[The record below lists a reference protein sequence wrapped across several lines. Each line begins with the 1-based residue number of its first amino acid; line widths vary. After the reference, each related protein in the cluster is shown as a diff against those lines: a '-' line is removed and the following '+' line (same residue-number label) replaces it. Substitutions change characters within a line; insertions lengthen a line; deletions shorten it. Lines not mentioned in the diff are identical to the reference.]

1 MKNKELFYTII
12 YIIFYV
18 ISNSIVLNNYGQISI
33 QSLLVNTVITVT
45 LVSTIISTKKTKYY
59 GLTKVN
65 KPKKYLYF
73 IPLLLLVLIN
83 FIGGVKINNTPKEI
97 ILFILTMLEVGFIE
111 EILFRGFLF
120 KTIEKDDQKTAIIIT
135 SLTFG
140 IGHIVNLLNGAD
152 FIPTLMQILYSVSVG
167 YLFVKILIKTKSLWP
182 CIITHSL
189 LNALSIF
196 SNQTTTVFYIS
207 SILMLI
213 ISISY
218 SFYLNKK

>member
-33 QSLLVNTVITVT
+33 QSLLVNTVITLT
-45 LVSTIISTKKTKYY
+45 IVSTIISTKKAKYY
-59 GLTKVN
+59 GLTKVS

-73 IPLLLLVLIN
+73 IPLILLVLIN
-83 FIGGVKINNTPKEI
+83 FIGGIKIENTPKEI

-111 EILFRGFLF
+111 EMLFRGFLF
-120 KTIEKDDQKTAIIIT
+120 KTLEKDNQKTAIIIT

-140 IGHIVNLLNGAD
+140 IGHIVNLLNGAN
-152 FIPTLMQILYSVSVG
+152 FIPTLIQILYSVSVG

-196 SNQTTTVFYIS
+196 SAQTTTVFYVS
-207 SILMLI
+207 SILMLA

-218 SFYLNKK
+218 VCYINKK

>member
-45 LVSTIISTKKTKYY
+45 LISTIISTKKTKYY
-59 GLTKVN
+59 GLIKVN

-73 IPLLLLVLIN
+73 IPLILLVLIN
-83 FIGGVKINNTPKEI
+83 FIGGIKIVNTPKEI
-97 ILFILTMLEVGFIE
+97 VLFMLTMLEVGFIE

-152 FIPTLMQILYSVSVG
+152 FIPTLIQIIYSVSVG

-196 SNQTTTVFYIS
+196 SNQTTTIFYIS

>member
-45 LVSTIISTKKTKYY
+45 LISTIISTKKTKYY
-59 GLTKVN
+59 GLIKVN

-73 IPLLLLVLIN
+73 IPLILLVLIN
-83 FIGGVKINNTPKEI
+83 FIGGIKIINTPKEI
-97 ILFILTMLEVGFIE
+97 VLFVLTMLEVGFIE

-120 KTIEKDDQKTAIIIT
+120 KTIEKDDQKTAIVIT

-140 IGHIVNLLNGAD
+140 IGHIVNLLNGAN
-152 FIPTLMQILYSVSVG
+152 FIPTLVQIIYSVSVG

-196 SNQTTTVFYIS
+196 SNQTTTIFYIS
-207 SILMLI
+207 SILMLM

>member
-1 MKNKELFYTII
+1 M
-12 YIIFYV
+12 
-18 ISNSIVLNNYGQISI
+18 
-33 QSLLVNTVITVT
+33 
-45 LVSTIISTKKTKYY
+45 
-59 GLTKVN
+59 
-65 KPKKYLYF
+65 
-73 IPLLLLVLIN
+73 
-83 FIGGVKINNTPKEI
+83 
-97 ILFILTMLEVGFIE
+97 LTMLEVGFIE

-140 IGHIVNLLNGAD
+140 IGHIVNLLNGAN
-152 FIPTLMQILYSVSVG
+152 FIPTLIQIIYSVSVG

-189 LNALSIF
+189 LNVLSIF
-196 SNQTTTVFYIS
+196 SNQTTTIFYIS
-207 SILMLI
+207 SILMLM

>member
-33 QSLLVNTVITVT
+33 QSLLVNTVITIT
-45 LVSTIISTKKTKYY
+45 LVSTIISTKKAKYY
-59 GLTKVN
+59 GLVKVN
-65 KPKKYLYF
+65 KPNKYLYF
-73 IPLLLLVLIN
+73 VPLILLVIIN
-83 FIGGVKINNTPKEI
+83 FIGGIKIQNTPKEI

-111 EILFRGFLF
+111 EILFRGYLF
-120 KTIEKDDQKTAIIIT
+120 KILEKDNQKTAIIIT

-140 IGHIVNLLNGAD
+140 IGHIVNLLNGTD
-152 FIPTLMQILYSVSVG
+152 FIPTLIQILYSISIG

-196 SNQTTTVFYIS
+196 STQTTIIFYIS
-207 SILMLI
+207 STLLLF
-213 ISISY
+213 ISLSY

>member
-33 QSLLVNTVITVT
+33 QSLLVNTVITIT

-59 GLTKVN
+59 GLVKVN
-65 KPKKYLYF
+65 KPNKYLYF
-73 IPLLLLVLIN
+73 VPLILLVLIN
-83 FIGGVKINNTPKEI
+83 FIGGIKIQNTPKEI

-111 EILFRGFLF
+111 EILFRGYLF
-120 KTIEKDDQKTAIIIT
+120 KILEKDNQKTAIIIT

-140 IGHIVNLLNGAD
+140 IGHIVNLLNGAN
-152 FIPTLMQILYSVSVG
+152 FIPTLIQILYSISIG

-196 SNQTTTVFYIS
+196 SNQTTIIFYIS
-207 SILMLI
+207 SILLLF
-213 ISISY
+213 ISLSY

>member
-45 LVSTIISTKKTKYY
+45 LISTIISTKKTKYY

-73 IPLLLLVLIN
+73 IPLILLVLIN
-83 FIGGVKINNTPKEI
+83 FIGGIKIVNTPKEI
-97 ILFILTMLEVGFIE
+97 VLFILTMLEVGFIE

-152 FIPTLMQILYSVSVG
+152 FIPTLIQIIYSVSVG

-196 SNQTTTVFYIS
+196 SNQTTTIFYIS
-207 SILMLI
+207 SILMLM

>member
-45 LVSTIISTKKTKYY
+45 LISTIISTKKTKYY

-73 IPLLLLVLIN
+73 IPLILLVLIN
-83 FIGGVKINNTPKEI
+83 FIGGIKIVNTPKEI
-97 ILFILTMLEVGFIE
+97 VLFMLTMLEVGFIE

-152 FIPTLMQILYSVSVG
+152 FIPTLTQIIYSVSVG

-196 SNQTTTVFYIS
+196 SNQTTTIFYIS
-207 SILMLI
+207 SILMLM

>member
-45 LVSTIISTKKTKYY
+45 LVSIIISTKKTKYY

-73 IPLLLLVLIN
+73 TPLILLVLIN
-83 FIGGVKINNTPKEI
+83 FIGGIKIINTPKEI
-97 ILFILTMLEVGFIE
+97 VLFMLTMLEVGFIE

-120 KTIEKDDQKTAIIIT
+120 KTIEKDNQKTAIIIT

-152 FIPTLMQILYSVSVG
+152 FIPTLIQIIYSVSIG

-182 CIITHSL
+182 CIMTHSL

-196 SNQTTTVFYIS
+196 SNQTTTIFYIS

>member
-33 QSLLVNTVITVT
+33 QSLLVNTVITIT

-59 GLTKVN
+59 GLVKVN
-65 KPKKYLYF
+65 KPNKYLYF
-73 IPLLLLVLIN
+73 VPLILLVLIN
-83 FIGGVKINNTPKEI
+83 FIGGIKIQNTSKEI

-111 EILFRGFLF
+111 EILFRGYLF
-120 KTIEKDDQKTAIIIT
+120 KILEKDNQKTAIIIT

-140 IGHIVNLLNGAD
+140 IGHIVNLLNGTD
-152 FIPTLMQILYSVSVG
+152 FIPTLIQILYSISIG

-196 SNQTTTVFYIS
+196 SNQTTIIFYIS
-207 SILMLI
+207 SILLLF
-213 ISISY
+213 ISLSY

>member
-33 QSLLVNTVITVT
+33 QSLLVNTVITIT

-59 GLTKVN
+59 GLVKVN
-65 KPKKYLYF
+65 KPNKYLYF
-73 IPLLLLVLIN
+73 IPLTLLVLIN
-83 FIGGVKINNTPKEI
+83 FIGGIKIQNTPKEI
-97 ILFILTMLEVGFIE
+97 TLFILTMLEVGFIE
-111 EILFRGFLF
+111 EILFRGYLF
-120 KTIEKDDQKTAIIIT
+120 KILEKDNQKTAIIIT
-135 SLTFG
+135 TLTFG

-152 FIPTLMQILYSVSVG
+152 FIPTLIQILYSISIG

-196 SNQTTTVFYIS
+196 SNQTTIIFYIS
-207 SILMLI
+207 SILLLF
-213 ISISY
+213 ISLSY

>member
-45 LVSTIISTKKTKYY
+45 LISTIISTKKTKYY
-59 GLTKVN
+59 GLIKVN

-73 IPLLLLVLIN
+73 IPLILLVLIN
-83 FIGGVKINNTPKEI
+83 FIGGIKIVNTPKEI
-97 ILFILTMLEVGFIE
+97 VLFMLTMLEVGFIE

-140 IGHIVNLLNGAD
+140 IGHIVNLLNGAN
-152 FIPTLMQILYSVSVG
+152 FIPTLVQIIYSVSFG

-196 SNQTTTVFYIS
+196 SNQTTTIFYIS
-207 SILMLI
+207 SILMLM

>member
-33 QSLLVNTVITVT
+33 QSLLVNTVITIT

-59 GLTKVN
+59 GLVKVN
-65 KPKKYLYF
+65 KPNKYLYF
-73 IPLLLLVLIN
+73 VPLTLLVLIN
-83 FIGGVKINNTPKEI
+83 FIGGIKIQNTPKEI
-97 ILFILTMLEVGFIE
+97 TLFILTMLEVGFIE
-111 EILFRGFLF
+111 EILFRGYLF
-120 KTIEKDDQKTAIIIT
+120 KILEKDNQKTAIIIT

-152 FIPTLMQILYSVSVG
+152 FIPTLIQILYSISIG

-196 SNQTTTVFYIS
+196 SNQTTIIFYIS
-207 SILMLI
+207 SILLLF
-213 ISISY
+213 ISLSY

>member
-45 LVSTIISTKKTKYY
+45 LISTIISTKKTKYY

-65 KPKKYLYF
+65 KSKKYLYF
-73 IPLLLLVLIN
+73 IPLILLVLIN
-83 FIGGVKINNTPKEI
+83 FIGGIKIVNTPKEI
-97 ILFILTMLEVGFIE
+97 MLFMLTMLEVGFIE

-120 KTIEKDDQKTAIIIT
+120 KTIEKDNQKTAIIIT

-152 FIPTLMQILYSVSVG
+152 FIPTLIQIIYSVSVG

-182 CIITHSL
+182 CIMTHSL

-196 SNQTTTVFYIS
+196 SNQTTTIFYIS
-207 SILMLI
+207 SILMLM

>member
-33 QSLLVNTVITVT
+33 QSLLVNAVITVT
-45 LVSTIISTKKTKYY
+45 LISTIISTKKTKYY

-73 IPLLLLVLIN
+73 IPLILLVLIN
-83 FIGGVKINNTPKEI
+83 FIGGIKIVNTPKEI
-97 ILFILTMLEVGFIE
+97 VLFMLTMLEVGFIE

-152 FIPTLMQILYSVSVG
+152 FIPTLIQIIYSVSVG

-196 SNQTTTVFYIS
+196 SNQTTTIFYIS
-207 SILMLI
+207 SILILM

>member
-33 QSLLVNTVITVT
+33 QSLLVNTVITIT

-59 GLTKVN
+59 GLVKVN
-65 KPKKYLYF
+65 KPNKYLYF
-73 IPLLLLVLIN
+73 VPLTLLVLIN
-83 FIGGVKINNTPKEI
+83 FIGGIKIQNTPKEI
-97 ILFILTMLEVGFIE
+97 TLFILTMLEVGFIE
-111 EILFRGFLF
+111 EILFRGYLF
-120 KTIEKDDQKTAIIIT
+120 KILEKDNQKTAIIIT

-152 FIPTLMQILYSVSVG
+152 FIPTLIQIIYSVSVG

-196 SNQTTTVFYIS
+196 SNQTTIIFYIS
-207 SILMLI
+207 SILLLF
-213 ISISY
+213 ISLSY

>member
-45 LVSTIISTKKTKYY
+45 LISTIISTKKTKYY
-59 GLTKVN
+59 GLIKIN

-73 IPLLLLVLIN
+73 IPLILLVLIN
-83 FIGGVKINNTPKEI
+83 FIGGIKIVNTPKEI
-97 ILFILTMLEVGFIE
+97 VLFMLTMLEVGFIE

-120 KTIEKDDQKTAIIIT
+120 KTIEKDDQKTAIVIT

-140 IGHIVNLLNGAD
+140 IGHIVNLLNGAN
-152 FIPTLMQILYSVSVG
+152 FIPTLVQIIYSVSFG

-196 SNQTTTVFYIS
+196 SNQTTTIFYIS
-207 SILMLI
+207 SILMLM

>member
-45 LVSTIISTKKTKYY
+45 LISTIISTKKTKYY
-59 GLTKVN
+59 GLIKVN

-73 IPLLLLVLIN
+73 IPLILLVLIN
-83 FIGGVKINNTPKEI
+83 FIGGIKIVNTPKEI
-97 ILFILTMLEVGFIE
+97 VLFILTMLEVGFIE

-120 KTIEKDDQKTAIIIT
+120 KTIEKDDQKTAIVIT

-140 IGHIVNLLNGAD
+140 IGHIVNLLNGAN
-152 FIPTLMQILYSVSVG
+152 FIPTLIQIIYSVSVG

-196 SNQTTTVFYIS
+196 SNQTTTIFYIS
-207 SILMLI
+207 SILMLM

>member
-45 LVSTIISTKKTKYY
+45 LISTIISTKKTKYY

-73 IPLLLLVLIN
+73 IPLILLVLIN
-83 FIGGVKINNTPKEI
+83 FIGGIKIINTPKEI
-97 ILFILTMLEVGFIE
+97 VLFMLTMLEVGLIE

-152 FIPTLMQILYSVSVG
+152 FIPTLIQIIYSVSVG

-196 SNQTTTVFYIS
+196 SMQTIIIFYIS
-207 SILMLI
+207 SILMLAV
-213 ISISY
+213 SISY
-218 SFYLNKK
+218 ACYINKK

>member
-1 MKNKELFYTII
+1 MKNKELFYTIF

-33 QSLLVNTVITVT
+33 QSLLVNTVITIT

-59 GLTKVN
+59 GLVKVN
-65 KPKKYLYF
+65 KPNKYLYF
-73 IPLLLLVLIN
+73 VPLILLVIIN
-83 FIGGVKINNTPKEI
+83 FIGGIKIQNTPKEI

-111 EILFRGFLF
+111 EILFRGYLF
-120 KTIEKDDQKTAIIIT
+120 KILEKDNQKTAIIIT

-140 IGHIVNLLNGAD
+140 IGHIVNLLNGAN
-152 FIPTLMQILYSVSVG
+152 FIPTLIQILYSISIG

-196 SNQTTTVFYIS
+196 SNQTTIIFYIS
-207 SILMLI
+207 SILLLF
-213 ISISY
+213 ISLSY

>member
-33 QSLLVNTVITVT
+33 QSLLVNTVITIT
-45 LVSTIISTKKTKYY
+45 LISTIISTKKTKYY
-59 GLTKVN
+59 GLIKVN

-73 IPLLLLVLIN
+73 IPLILLVLIN
-83 FIGGVKINNTPKEI
+83 FIGGIKIVNTPKEI
-97 ILFILTMLEVGFIE
+97 VLFMLTMLEVGFIE

-152 FIPTLMQILYSVSVG
+152 FIPTLIQIIYSVSVG

-196 SNQTTTVFYIS
+196 SNQTTTIFYIS
-207 SILMLI
+207 SILMLM

>member
-33 QSLLVNTVITVT
+33 QSLLVNTVITIT
-45 LVSTIISTKKTKYY
+45 LVSTIISTKKAKYY
-59 GLTKVN
+59 GLVKVN
-65 KPKKYLYF
+65 KPNKYLYF
-73 IPLLLLVLIN
+73 VPLILLVLIN
-83 FIGGVKINNTPKEI
+83 FIGGIKIQNTPKEI

-111 EILFRGFLF
+111 EILFRGYLF
-120 KTIEKDDQKTAIIIT
+120 KILEKDNQKTAIIIT

-140 IGHIVNLLNGAD
+140 IGHIVNLLNGAN
-152 FIPTLMQILYSVSVG
+152 FIPTLIQILYSISIG

-196 SNQTTTVFYIS
+196 SNQTTIIFYIS
-207 SILMLI
+207 SILLLF
-213 ISISY
+213 ISLSY

>member
-1 MKNKELFYTII
+1 M
-12 YIIFYV
+12 
-18 ISNSIVLNNYGQISI
+18 
-33 QSLLVNTVITVT
+33 
-45 LVSTIISTKKTKYY
+45 
-59 GLTKVN
+59 
-65 KPKKYLYF
+65 
-73 IPLLLLVLIN
+73 
-83 FIGGVKINNTPKEI
+83 
-97 ILFILTMLEVGFIE
+97 LTMLEVGFIE

-152 FIPTLMQILYSVSVG
+152 FIPTLIQIIYSVSVG

-189 LNALSIF
+189 LNVLSIF
-196 SNQTTTVFYIS
+196 SNQTTTIFYIS

>member
-45 LVSTIISTKKTKYY
+45 LISTIISTKKTKYY
-59 GLTKVN
+59 GLTKIN

-73 IPLLLLVLIN
+73 IPLILLVLIN
-83 FIGGVKINNTPKEI
+83 FIGGIKIVNTPKEI
-97 ILFILTMLEVGFIE
+97 VLFILTMLEVGFIE

-152 FIPTLMQILYSVSVG
+152 FIPTLVQIIYSVSVG

-196 SNQTTTVFYIS
+196 SNQTTTIFYIS
-207 SILMLI
+207 SILMLM

>member
-33 QSLLVNTVITVT
+33 QSLLVNTVITIT

-59 GLTKVN
+59 GLVKVN
-65 KPKKYLYF
+65 KPNKYLYF
-73 IPLLLLVLIN
+73 VPLILLVLIN
-83 FIGGVKINNTPKEI
+83 FIGGIKIQNTAKEI

-111 EILFRGFLF
+111 EILFRGYLF
-120 KTIEKDDQKTAIIIT
+120 KILEKDNQKTAIIIT

-140 IGHIVNLLNGAD
+140 IGHIVNLLNGAN
-152 FIPTLMQILYSVSVG
+152 FIPTLIQILYSISIG

-196 SNQTTTVFYIS
+196 SNQTTIIFYIS
-207 SILMLI
+207 SILLLF
-213 ISISY
+213 ISLSY

>member
-45 LVSTIISTKKTKYY
+45 LISTIISTKKTKYY

-73 IPLLLLVLIN
+73 IPLILLVLIN
-83 FIGGVKINNTPKEI
+83 FIGGIKIVNTPKEI
-97 ILFILTMLEVGFIE
+97 VLFILTMLEVGFIE

-152 FIPTLMQILYSVSVG
+152 FIPTLIQIIYSVSVG

-196 SNQTTTVFYIS
+196 SNQTTTIFYIS

>member
-45 LVSTIISTKKTKYY
+45 LISTIISTKKTKYY

-73 IPLLLLVLIN
+73 IPLILLVLIN
-83 FIGGVKINNTPKEI
+83 FIGGIKIVNTPKEI
-97 ILFILTMLEVGFIE
+97 ALFILTMLEVGFIE

-152 FIPTLMQILYSVSVG
+152 FIPTLIQIIYSVSVG

-196 SNQTTTVFYIS
+196 SNQTTTIFYIS
-207 SILMLI
+207 SILILM

>member
-45 LVSTIISTKKTKYY
+45 LISTIISTKKTKYY

-73 IPLLLLVLIN
+73 IPLILLVLIN
-83 FIGGVKINNTPKEI
+83 FIGGIKIVNTPKEI
-97 ILFILTMLEVGFIE
+97 VLFMLTMLEVGFIE

-120 KTIEKDDQKTAIIIT
+120 KTIEKDNQKTAIIIT

-140 IGHIVNLLNGAD
+140 IGHIVNLLNGVD
-152 FIPTLMQILYSVSVG
+152 FIPTLIQIIYSVSVG

-196 SNQTTTVFYIS
+196 SNQTTTIFYIS
-207 SILMLI
+207 TILILM

>member
-45 LVSTIISTKKTKYY
+45 LISTIISTKKTKYY
-59 GLTKVN
+59 GLIKVN

-73 IPLLLLVLIN
+73 IPLILLVLIN
-83 FIGGVKINNTPKEI
+83 FIGGIKIINTPKEI
-97 ILFILTMLEVGFIE
+97 VLFVLTMLEVGFIE

-120 KTIEKDDQKTAIIIT
+120 KTIEKDDQKTAIVIT

-140 IGHIVNLLNGAD
+140 IGHIVNLLNGAN
-152 FIPTLMQILYSVSVG
+152 FIPTLVQIIYSVSVG

-196 SNQTTTVFYIS
+196 SNQTTTIFYIS

>member
-45 LVSTIISTKKTKYY
+45 LISTIISTKKTKYY

-73 IPLLLLVLIN
+73 IPLILLVLIN
-83 FIGGVKINNTPKEI
+83 FIGGIKIVNTPKEI
-97 ILFILTMLEVGFIE
+97 VLFILTMLEVGFIE

-140 IGHIVNLLNGAD
+140 IGHIVNLLNGAN
-152 FIPTLMQILYSVSVG
+152 FIPTLIQIIYSVSVG

-189 LNALSIF
+189 LNVLSIF
-196 SNQTTTVFYIS
+196 SNQTTTIFYIS
-207 SILMLI
+207 SILMLM